1 MIYRNI
7 KTGAEIISKSVI
19 SAPNYI
25 LVEDNTAHKK
35 TAPEEAPKQEPPKE
49 VPKEKVKS
57 EPKKAPKK
65 RGSKK

>member
-7 KTGAEIISKSVI
+7 KTGAEIITKSAI

-25 LVEDNTAHKK
+25 LVEDKAVAPK
-35 TAPEEAPKQEPPKE
+35 TAPAEAPKQEPPKE
-49 VPKEKVKS
+49 VPEDKVKS